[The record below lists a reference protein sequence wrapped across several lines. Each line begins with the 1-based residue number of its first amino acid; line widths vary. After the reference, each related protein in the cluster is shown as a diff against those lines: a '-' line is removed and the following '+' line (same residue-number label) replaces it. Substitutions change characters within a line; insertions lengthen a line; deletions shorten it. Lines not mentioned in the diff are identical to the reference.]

1 MNVSLTPEIEQ
12 FIQSQVESGKYTSAD
27 EVILAALRAFEERE
41 RIYKGRF
48 EELRQYILVGV
59 EASERGE
66 VVDGEIVFSQLQQ
79 KLQQLREREGEW
91 VIFAGLLFRF
101 GSVRCGDRASTET
114 LCKKQLVGEWKLRPE
129 SDFRKRAGIAFP
141 ESYSINSSIFSG

>member
-1 MNVSLTPEIEQ
+1 MNVSLTPELEL
-12 FIQSQVESGKYTSAD
+12 FIQSQIESGKYASTD

-48 EELRQYILVGV
+48 DELRQEIMVGV

-79 KLQQLREREGEW
+79 KLQQLRDREGE
-91 VIFAGLLFRF
+91 
-101 GSVRCGDRASTET
+101 
-114 LCKKQLVGEWKLRPE
+114 
-129 SDFRKRAGIAFP
+129 
-141 ESYSINSSIFSG
+141 

>member
-1 MNVSLTPEIEQ
+1 MNVSLTPELEL
-12 FIQSQVESGKYTSAD
+12 FIQSQIESGKYASTD

-48 EELRQYILVGV
+48 DELRQEIMVGV

-79 KLQQLREREGEW
+79 KLQQLRDRGGE
-91 VIFAGLLFRF
+91 
-101 GSVRCGDRASTET
+101 
-114 LCKKQLVGEWKLRPE
+114 
-129 SDFRKRAGIAFP
+129 
-141 ESYSINSSIFSG
+141 

>member
-79 KLQQLREREGEW
+79 KLQQLREREGE
-91 VIFAGLLFRF
+91 
-101 GSVRCGDRASTET
+101 
-114 LCKKQLVGEWKLRPE
+114 
-129 SDFRKRAGIAFP
+129 
-141 ESYSINSSIFSG
+141 

>member
-1 MNVSLTPEIEQ
+1 MNVSLTPEVEQ
-12 FIQSQVESGKYTSAD
+12 FIQRQVESGKYASPD

-48 EELRQYILVGV
+48 EELRGEIAIGV

-79 KLQQLREREGEW
+79 KLQQLRDREGE
-91 VIFAGLLFRF
+91 
-101 GSVRCGDRASTET
+101 
-114 LCKKQLVGEWKLRPE
+114 
-129 SDFRKRAGIAFP
+129 
-141 ESYSINSSIFSG
+141 